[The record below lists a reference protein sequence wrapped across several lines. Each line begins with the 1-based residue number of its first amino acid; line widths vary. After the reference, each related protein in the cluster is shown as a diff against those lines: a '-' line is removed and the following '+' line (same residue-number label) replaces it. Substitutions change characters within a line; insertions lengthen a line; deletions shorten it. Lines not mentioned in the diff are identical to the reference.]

1 MKILKLVMIC
11 IALSLVVK
19 AEDGSDLWL
28 RSEMSTTT
36 TPRIHTNK
44 QSQIISIATN
54 ELKLYWKGL
63 PIHLRVGNN
72 AITKSLHLDGF
83 VLDYKKNKICV
94 YARTDKGILYGSYAL
109 LRAQETNLP
118 MTSKRII
125 ENPSYDLRILN
136 HWDNLD
142 GSVERGYSGRSIWEW
157 GALPDVVS
165 PRYQAYAR
173 ANASVGINGT
183 VLNNVNANPQILSAE
198 YLSKVKIIADILR
211 TYGIKVYLSA
221 NFASPM
227 VLGNTENADPLNPQ
241 VIAWWKDKVQE
252 IYALIPDFG
261 GFLVKANSEGQ
272 PGPLDYGRT
281 HADGANMLADV
292 LKPYQGIV
300 MWRAFVYNPTDDDR
314 AKQAYSQFQPLDGK
328 FRDNVI
334 VQIKNGAIDFQPREP
349 FHPLFGTMQHTATMP
364 ELQITQE
371 YLGASNHLVFLAPQW
386 KEFLESDT
394 YCRGESSTVAKV
406 TDGTLFS
413 HQPSAIAGVAN
424 IGKDVNWCGHPFAQA
439 NWYAFGRLAWNH
451 TLSSEQIAEEWL
463 HQTFTDNTHFVN
475 PVKEIMLSSWETVVN
490 YMMPLGLHHLFAWD
504 HHYGPEPWCDI
515 PGARADWLPKYYHN
529 ADATGL
535 GFNRSSSGSN
545 AIAQYYS
552 PLKEQFNSIE
562 SCPEELLL
570 WFHHIPWNHIMKN
583 GNSLWEELCYHY
595 DAGVQ
600 EVRSFQK
607 QWNKLEGLIDT
618 ERFKQVQE
626 KLVIQESDAIWWR
639 DACLLYFQTFS
650 NLPIPQDIEQPVHRL
665 EDLKKIKLD
674 LKHHN

>member
-227 VLGNTENADPLNPQ
+227 VLGNTENADPLNR
-241 VIAWWKDKVQE
+241 K
-252 IYALIPDFG
+252 
-261 GFLVKANSEGQ
+261 
-272 PGPLDYGRT
+272 
-281 HADGANMLADV
+281 
-292 LKPYQGIV
+292 
-300 MWRAFVYNPTDDDR
+300 
-314 AKQAYSQFQPLDGK
+314 
-328 FRDNVI
+328 
-334 VQIKNGAIDFQPREP
+334 
-349 FHPLFGTMQHTATMP
+349 
-364 ELQITQE
+364 
-371 YLGASNHLVFLAPQW
+371 
-386 KEFLESDT
+386 
-394 YCRGESSTVAKV
+394 
-406 TDGTLFS
+406 
-413 HQPSAIAGVAN
+413 
-424 IGKDVNWCGHPFAQA
+424 
-439 NWYAFGRLAWNH
+439 
-451 TLSSEQIAEEWL
+451 
-463 HQTFTDNTHFVN
+463 
-475 PVKEIMLSSWETVVN
+475 
-490 YMMPLGLHHLFAWD
+490 
-504 HHYGPEPWCDI
+504 
-515 PGARADWLPKYYHN
+515 
-529 ADATGL
+529 
-535 GFNRSSSGSN
+535 
-545 AIAQYYS
+545 
-552 PLKEQFNSIE
+552 
-562 SCPEELLL
+562 
-570 WFHHIPWNHIMKN
+570 
-583 GNSLWEELCYHY
+583 
-595 DAGVQ
+595 
-600 EVRSFQK
+600 
-607 QWNKLEGLIDT
+607 
-618 ERFKQVQE
+618 
-626 KLVIQESDAIWWR
+626 
-639 DACLLYFQTFS
+639 
-650 NLPIPQDIEQPVHRL
+650 
-665 EDLKKIKLD
+665 
-674 LKHHN
+674 